1 MSKLTY
7 SERYTNVN
15 KFDDFGSYTGIQIAS
30 KLNQKNGEDYKLID
44 AIDIDWNGAFMK
56 ITGTYLHN
64 TEDLLDIIDNIGDL
78 ADLTWVKDKLD
89 KFESDLDKIGS
100 SYVSKSNLDT
110 ILGAYQHKL
119 TPGDHIS
126 ITADNVISAYGL
138 LSEEKAAELYTKSE
152 DFEAFSNYVTN
163 NYYTKNETL
172 NEAKKISYNAIVSY
186 VIKNADH
193 RFNDLEKVSDWILSQ
208 PSNIPGDISDLSDRL
223 TALEQV
229 VGYSYY
235 DETLGA
241 YSYSSLIETVYN
253 LLFTVEDTSKQMN
266 NFTEIVYNINNRA
279 TESYNLSYA
288 AYSYAY
294 FAYEFLKNDNSYAA
308 YVMAYTAYIT
318 VGHRGWESYFT
329 PLTEE
334 EIAMLEE
341 NPDAFP
347 VYSVRSD
354 NHSGVPQRDK
364 YNKDSGLQ
372 YYTYTE
378 GEEATGLT
386 KDVIYAVETAEG
398 ALYNLEAE
406 TKGSQYVTMKL
417 TPDEYEEG
425 NPVRTISLEIT
436 EADINDENGEIEQ
449 KGMVNTNSLQNAF
462 SYIFTP
468 DFISSEQF

>member
-15 KFDDFGSYTGIQIAS
+15 KFDGFGSYTGIQIAS

-44 AIDIDWNGAFMK
+44 AIDIDWNGAFMA
-56 ITGTYLHN
+56 ISGTYLHN
-64 TEDLLDIIDNIGDL
+64 TEDLLDIIDNIGEL
-78 ADLTWVKDKLD
+78 ADLTWVKDRLD
-89 KFESDLDKIGS
+89 KFESDIDKISS

-126 ITADNVISAYGL
+126 ITPDNIISAYGL

-152 DFEAFSNYVTN
+152 DFEAFSNHVTS
-163 NYYTKNETL
+163 NYYTKNETV
-172 NEAKKISYNAIVSY
+172 NEARKISYNAIVTY
-186 VIKNADH
+186 VIKNADQ

-208 PSNIPGDISDLSDRL
+208 PSNIPGDLSSLADRL
-223 TALEQV
+223 TSLEQV

-253 LLFTVEDTSKQMN
+253 LLFAVDDISQQMS
-266 NFTEIVYNINNRA
+266 NFTETVYNINTRA
-279 TESYNLSYA
+279 NESYDLSYA

-294 FAYEFLKNDNSYAA
+294 YAYQFLKNDNSYAA
-308 YVMAYTAYIT
+308 YVMAYTAYT
-318 VGHRGWESYFT
+318 AVGHKGWESYFT

-341 NPDAFP
+341 DPDAFP

-354 NHSGVPQRDK
+354 NQSTVPQRDK

-372 YYTYTE
+372 YYTYTA
-378 GEEATGLT
+378 GQEATGLT
-386 KDVIYAVETAEG
+386 KDVIYAVETAET
-398 ALYNLEAE
+398 ALYNLDA
-406 TKGSQYVTMKL
+406 KANGSQYVTMKL
-417 TPDEYEEG
+417 TPDKYEEG
-425 NPVRTISLEIT
+425 NPLRTISLEIT
-436 EADINDENGEIEQ
+436 EADINDETGEINQ
-449 KGMVNTNSLQNAF
+449 KGIVNTNSLQDAF